1 MAVKKVKDLILGEAN
16 PEIDGKFLV
25 VTTATDGYFGVH
37 AGDHVFKV
45 EKKATNY
52 DVKPMVKKIDEGGK
66 ESMVPSDTPIIK
78 TDGTLVMFSANAS
91 DPYKRPYIDS
101 VELGKAKSPERA
113 VLEAFREF
121 AICEFKFGH
130 FYKPF
135 NTVIV
140 DDFKLV
146 DTDTEPS
153 VPVEEEPEVPTEPE
167 APTEPETP

>member
-1 MAVKKVKDLILGEAN
+1 
-16 PEIDGKFLV
+16 
-25 VTTATDGYFGVH
+25 
-37 AGDHVFKV
+37 
-45 EKKATNY
+45 
-52 DVKPMVKKIDEGGK
+52 MVKKIDEGGK

-101 VELGKAKSPERA
+101 AELGKAKSPERA

-146 DTDTEPS
+146 DTDTETS
-153 VPVEEEPEVPTEPE
+153 VPVEEEPEAPTEPE
-167 APTEPETP
+167 AP